1 MRLKLMVLSAIV
13 LVLVQSAMGLQCYNC
28 DSQSK
33 SESKSS
39 CDDLNFGILKNCTGG
54 RDACFKFHYVNENGD
69 GVYYR
74 DCAYLTDHVVA
85 CESATT
91 PQDDTASACY
101 CQGDK
106 CNTAQRMVTSVA
118 GFVAS
123 LTIIAQ
129 ILLNV
134 C

>member
-1 MRLKLMVLSAIV
+1 MVVTAIV
-13 LVLVQSAMGLQCYNC
+13 LVFVQSAVGLQCYNC
-28 DSQSK
+28 DSQSN

-39 CDDLNFGILKNCTGG
+39 CDDVNFGILKNCTGG
-54 RDACFKFHYVNENGD
+54 RDACFKFHYVNEDGD

-74 DCAYLTDHVVA
+74 DCAYLTDHVVT

-106 CNTAQRMVTSVA
+106 CNAAQSLKTNVA

-123 LTIIAQ
+123 LTIIAKL
-129 ILLNV
+129 LLNS
-134 C
+134 